1 MTSEIISSQDESEVI
16 DLEDEL
22 VDFTA
27 DLLSLRQSESVLS
40 RLFHQ
45 PTGTWTD
52 LRSLLDADDCHLEM
66 LETLQKD
73 CDGVLRVTWLNHPE
87 LDQGY
92 CLILFYLDALNWNQL
107 ALYNKARLEQGAI
120 RSPHR

>member
-1 MTSEIISSQDESEVI
+1 MTSEIVSSKEKSEVI

-27 DLLSLRQSESVLS
+27 DLLSLRQNESVLV

-45 PTGTWTD
+45 PMGTWTD
-52 LRSLLDADDCHLEM
+52 LCTLFAEDHCNELLA
-66 LETLQKD
+66 TLHKN

-87 LDQGY
+87 LNQGY
-92 CLILFYLDALNWNQL
+92 CLILFYMDALNWSQL
-107 ALYNKARLEQGAI
+107 VLYNKARLERGAI
-120 RSPHR
+120 AHSQA

>member
-27 DLLSLRQSESVLS
+27 DLLSLRQSESVLG

-45 PTGTWTD
+45 PMGTWID
-52 LRSLLDADDCHLEM
+52 LLSLLDTNNCNLEM

-73 CDGVLRVTWLNHPE
+73 CDGVLRGTWLNHPE

-92 CLILFYLDALNWNQL
+92 CLILFYMDALNWNQL

-120 RSPHR
+120 RSPYR